1 MKCNNNTNTTTATL
15 NNKKEKK
22 ALKMRNGKRLNKILM
37 I

>member
-1 MKCNNNTNTTTATL
+1 MQQQYKHNNSYTEQQ
-15 NNKKEKK
+15 KRKK